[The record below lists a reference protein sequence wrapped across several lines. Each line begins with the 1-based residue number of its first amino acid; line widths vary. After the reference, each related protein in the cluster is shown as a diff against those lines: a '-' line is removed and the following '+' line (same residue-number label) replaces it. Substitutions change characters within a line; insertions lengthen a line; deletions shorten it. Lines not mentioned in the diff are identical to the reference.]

1 MSKITSRQRRLTR
14 TRRKIIELG
23 AVRLCVYKS
32 NLHIYAQ
39 VFSATGAEVIA
50 QASTLDKAICG
61 PDAEAKGPGK
71 LKIAAAVGDLV
82 AKRAKEKGVSRVA
95 FDRSG
100 FKYHGLIKA
109 VAEAARAGGLEF

>member
-1 MSKITSRQRRLTR
+1 MSKITSRQRRLKR
-14 TRRKIIELG
+14 TRRKIIEMG

-50 QASTLDKAICG
+50 EASSLDKTLRG
-61 PDAEAKGPGK
+61 SEAKAMGPGK
-71 LKIAAAVGDLV
+71 LKIATAVGDLV
-82 AKRAKEKGVSRVA
+82 AKRAIKKGISRVA

>member
-32 NLHIYAQ
+32 NMHIYAQ

-50 QASTLDKAICG
+50 QASSLDKALCAN
-61 PDAEAKGPGK
+61 AEIKGPGK
-71 LKIAAAVGDLV
+71 MKMAAAVGDLV
-82 AKRAKEKGVSRVA
+82 AQRAKEKGVSRVA

-100 FKYHGLIKA
+100 FKYHGLVKA

>member
-32 NLHIYAQ
+32 NMHIYAQ
-39 VFSATGAEVIA
+39 VFSSTGAEVIA
-50 QASTLDKAICG
+50 QASSLDKVICA
-61 PDAEAKGPGK
+61 DAEAKGPGK
-71 LKIAAAVGDLV
+71 MKIATAVGDLV

-100 FKYHGLIKA
+100 FKYHGLVKA

>member
-32 NLHIYAQ
+32 NVHIYAQ

-50 QASTLDKAICG
+50 QASSLDKAICG
-61 PDAEAKGPGK
+61 PNAENQGPGK

-95 FDRSG
+95 FDRSV